1 LSKKHGKEA
10 RAKSRPGPPGG
21 NLSRLFRPDG
31 RPEIRKTRPA
41 KAFYSVRFERSY
53 KDGDT
58 WKSSDSFNS
67 SGLLLL
73 AKLADHAHS
82 EIEKLRANDKA
93 APDA

>member
-1 LSKKHGKEA
+1 M
-10 RAKSRPGPPGG
+10 
-21 NLSRLFRPDG
+21 
-31 RPEIRKTRPA
+31 
-41 KAFYSVRFERSY
+41 RFERSY

-58 WKSSDSFNS
+58 RKSSDSFNS